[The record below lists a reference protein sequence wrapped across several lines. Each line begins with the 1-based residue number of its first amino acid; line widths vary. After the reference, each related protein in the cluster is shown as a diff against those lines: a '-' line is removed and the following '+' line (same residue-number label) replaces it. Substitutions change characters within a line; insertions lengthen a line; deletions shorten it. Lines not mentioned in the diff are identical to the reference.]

1 MPYII
6 ELKEDIG
13 EVMKRLYNI
22 TGQKFQE
29 DPQLLIIIS
38 GHCVKLNPQ
47 YASNVLMKVNAK
59 LGGTTAQAV
68 PKVTEATLR
77 PRSHSPLGVWAPST
91 AAMSVC
97 MDTFS
102 GRYWGSCET
111 NGDRLEIIATS
122 NIECILTPLV
132 REWMA
137 TVGESRD
144 LDYSEKVLK
153 EEVFDIKKILM
164 KLSNDY
170 FKGKF
175 TVVIA
180 NKCHHLRAFPHPGD
194 RNSADYNGNPLPGTL
209 IT

>member
-1 MPYII
+1 
-6 ELKEDIG
+6 
-13 EVMKRLYNI
+13 
-22 TGQKFQE
+22 
-29 DPQLLIIIS
+29 
-38 GHCVKLNPQ
+38 
-47 YASNVLMKVNAK
+47 MKVNAK

-122 NIECILTPLV
+122 NIEYGVST
-132 REWMA
+132 
-137 TVGESRD
+137 GE
-144 LDYSEKVLK
+144 SEKVLK